1 MDSLLISIKLD
12 LRLLSHCTPF
22 SNRILRIWRSHGRG
36 KRGRGRGKGKEKES
50 TKKNRKL
57 SQPFDLDPWRNF
69 SAAEK
74 TSRSSSTI
82 PPPPSLSRLSLI
94 SAVKWSG
101 AVKIFAYRV
110 TGASVFSRF
119 DRSTTNRPPGKKRGD
134 GPEIGRREIQGG
146 RGGEERR
153 TYAIVVENRL
163 EVWSGSKERKG
174 EGSISLSFDH
184 CHSKKTDSKHGSTRI
199 GRLKLGRP
207 FAFRFD
213 VAPGLRLVST
223 LGQKLRPTRP
233 GPRTGRR
240 IDRSLNRT
248 PSPEIALKKQGGGGG
263 KKRGEKAGREGERLD
278 RMQMTEAQMRGKIRF
293 FWSSRIGS
301 EKGDRF
307 RGDRYYS

>member
-82 PPPPSLSRLSLI
+82 PPPLSLSRLSLI

-163 EVWSGSKERKG
+163 EVWSGSKEGKG
-174 EGSISLSFDH
+174 LSLSL
-184 CHSKKTDSKHGSTRI
+184 SRLIIVIQKKPIPNT
-199 GRLKLGRP
+199 
-207 FAFRFD
+207 
-213 VAPGLRLVST
+213 VV
-223 LGQKLRPTRP
+223 
-233 GPRTGRR
+233 
-240 IDRSLNRT
+240 
-248 PSPEIALKKQGGGGG
+248 
-263 KKRGEKAGREGERLD
+263 RG
-278 RMQMTEAQMRGKIRF
+278 
-293 FWSSRIGS
+293 
-301 EKGDRF
+301 
-307 RGDRYYS
+307 

>member
-1 MDSLLISIKLD
+1 M
-12 LRLLSHCTPF
+12 
-22 SNRILRIWRSHGRG
+22 IW
-36 KRGRGRGKGKEKES
+36 
-50 TKKNRKL
+50 
-57 SQPFDLDPWRNF
+57 
-69 SAAEK
+69 
-74 TSRSSSTI
+74 I
-82 PPPPSLSRLSLI
+82 
-94 SAVKWSG
+94 
-101 AVKIFAYRV
+101 
-110 TGASVFSRF
+110 
-119 DRSTTNRPPGKKRGD
+119 
-134 GPEIGRREIQGG
+134 
-146 RGGEERR
+146 EE
-153 TYAIVVENRL
+153 
-163 EVWSGSKERKG
+163 G
-174 EGSISLSFDH
+174 EGSISLSLSFDH

-293 FWSSRIGS
+293 FWGSGIGS